1 MDLETHYKNEV
12 IGAVNT
18 FIQMINQ
25 ADKWNPEGK
34 KIIENN
40 WHYRLQDNNT
50 FLAKLK
56 INGADEVLSFQKSE
70 WKNLS
75 VNMLGNY
82 KLKEL
87 YLRLSRQD

>member
-1 MDLETHYKNEV
+1 MNIDTHYKNEV

-25 ADKWNPEGK
+25 ADKYNPEGK
-34 KIIENN
+34 GIIDNN
-40 WHYRLQDNNT
+40 WHYCLQDNHT
-50 FLAKLK
+50 FLVKLK
-56 INGADEVLSFQKSE
+56 INGINEVVSFEKLE

-75 VNMLGNY
+75 ANMLVNI

-87 YLRLSRQD
+87 HERLT

>member
-1 MDLETHYKNEV
+1 MNIETHYKNEV
-12 IGAVNT
+12 IGAINT

-25 ADKWNPEGK
+25 ADKWNPKGK
-34 KIIENN
+34 GIIENN
-40 WHYRLQDNNT
+40 WHYCLQDNNT

-56 INGADEVLSFQKSE
+56 INGNDEVLSFKKSE

-75 VNMLGNY
+75 ANMLGNS

-87 YLRLSRQD
+87 YERLT